1 MNHFAYV
8 HQRTE
13 EEKKAQ
19 KRKILK
25 RNIIGTA
32 MASPPFICFLCFTMF
47 PMLVSL
53 YMSFH
58 ELHSYNMNYAIFVGF
73 DNFGRVFDD
82 PMLYTAIG
90 NTLYYCLSVPINLC
104 FQIFLAST
112 LSKKLVGG
120 KIAKII
126 MFMPQVC
133 SGVAVT
139 LMWQWIFEANYGVIN
154 TALAAMGIPKIGF
167 MIHKDWFMPAVFV
180 ISLWSHGTNIV
191 LLESAFVNVNKSL
204 QEAARIDGA
213 DERQVFWKITL
224 PALTPT
230 IFYLLTMNL
239 ITALQEQTT
248 MQIITTNGVGPSFR
262 ALTVV
267 YYIYRMAFTHTATMG
282 MGMSCALSWFV
293 ALFILLVTRLN
304 FWASRFWVNYD

>member
-1 MNHFAYV
+1 MNHLAYV

-13 EEKKAQ
+13 AEKKARQ
-19 KRKILK
+19 RKIIK

-32 MASPPFICFLCFTMF
+32 MASPPFIGFLCFSLF

-53 YMSFH
+53 YISFH
-58 ELHSYNMNYAIFVGF
+58 ELHSYNMSYAVFVGF
-73 DNFGRVFDD
+73 DNFVDVFKD
-82 PMLYTAIG
+82 PMLYKSIG
-90 NTLYYCLSVPINLC
+90 NTLYYCISVPINLC
-104 FQIFLAST
+104 FQVFLAHT
-112 LSKKLVGG
+112 LSKKLAGG

-139 LMWQWIFEANYGVIN
+139 LMWQWIFEGNYGVIN
-154 TALAAMGIPKIGF
+154 TFLHAIGLPKIGF
-167 MIHKDWFMPAVFV
+167 MYDKNWFMPAVLI
-180 ISLWSHGTNIV
+180 ISLWTHGTNIV

-213 DERQVFWKITL
+213 NERQVFWKITL

-230 IFYLLTMNL
+230 IFYIFTMNL

-248 MQIITTNGVGPSFR
+248 MQIITTNGVGPDHR
-262 ALTVV
+262 ALTLV
-267 YYIYRMAFTHTATMG
+267 YYVYRMAFTHTTTMG
-282 MGMSCALSWFV
+282 MGMSCALSWYV
-293 ALFILLVTRLN
+293 AIVILIITRIN